1 VNAWHPRQGRRY
13 SSSIMRDKA
22 LLRIIPILFAL
33 LVPTSALAGAHTPK
47 GPEDFRFGISFGGIS
62 FIGLILEHRWGNRA
76 IDLTVGSWSFR
87 DLSVSVVGKQYFG
100 PGDFRPFSG
109 LGLWM
114 VFAPHHG
121 PGERGGISLVARAP
135 VGVDWNLDGD
145 SYLGA
150 SISLNRALW
159 IRRKDPADDTP
170 PSDRLIPLPGFYYR
184 WKR

>member
-1 VNAWHPRQGRRY
+1 VNAWPPRLGRRY
-13 SSSIMRDKA
+13 STSIMRDKA

-33 LVPTSALAGAHTPK
+33 LVPTSALAGAHTPT

-62 FIGLILEHRWGNRA
+62 FIGLILEHRWGDQA
-76 IDLTVGSWSFR
+76 IDLTVGTWSFR

-109 LGLWM
+109 LGLW
-114 VFAPHHG
+114 VVLAPHHG
-121 PGERGGISLVARAP
+121 PGEQGGISLVARAP

-170 PSDRLIPLPGFYYR
+170 PTDRLIPLPGFYYR